1 MFTLYQY
8 LHCPYCVR
16 ADMVANYS
24 GLPHKKVLLLN
35 DDEKTCVDLVG
46 VKMVPI
52 LQTEDGHAMG
62 ESLDIVAKILSM
74 APPEK
79 QLLPKTTAD
88 QITGFISQFSSAI
101 NHLLFPR
108 NVMITQPEFETEGA
122 RAYFQKKK
130 EKMLGVSFDDA
141 FTSSDTYLKD
151 VNTML
156 ADMPQLPLPSARN
169 NQLGW
174 DDIYI
179 FPTLRNLTMVK
190 GLVWPAPVKL
200 YVSEVAALC
209 NIHLYDEQAV

>member
-1 MFTLYQY
+1 MGAEFDQNTCTRELILTSLGYQ
-8 LHCPYCVR
+8 LGRKSKP
-16 ADMVANYS
+16 
-24 GLPHKKVLLLN
+24 GLIPSISEVSQGALGR
-35 DDEKTCVDLVG
+35 TG
-46 VKMVPI
+46 
-52 LQTEDGHAMG
+52 Q
-62 ESLDIVAKILSM
+62 KILSM

-141 FTSSDTYLKD
+141 FTGSDTYLKD

-190 GLVWPAPVKL
+190 GLVWPAPVKQ